1 MRVSKKSG
9 VSVGTVAILEGGLTG
24 YFPDTYGP
32 AVYDIYFESA
42 KGCAEGLVE
51 ASTRSIVSGAQ
62 ILDVG
67 TGTGNVAFEAARR
80 FADASI
86 IGVDIAEQAL
96 ELARHKAAEYSLGN
110 VEFRQGD
117 ALALS
122 FEDNTFDVVLANQV
136 VGGPT
141 TQRKMLS
148 EMLRVVRPNGAIAVA
163 KSNPADNEVMH
174 WIDDVA
180 LEMAHRHSM
189 VPPRPDDNPWRNT
202 LPLHEML
209 EDVGVREI
217 TTERIVAAHTD
228 LSTFMINVMTQG
240 RNLLELV
247 DYVAQCDSS
256 DSGAQARGC
265 WEFLQV
271 GRELIDRN
279 YGGTLQI
286 ACEVVSGAKTE

>member
-1 MRVSKKSG
+1 MRVSKKGG
-9 VSVGTVAILEGGLTG
+9 VSVGTVAILEGGRTG

-42 KGCAEGLVE
+42 KGGAEGLVE
-51 ASTRSIVSGAQ
+51 ASTRSFVSGAQ

-80 FADASI
+80 FADASV

-163 KSNPADNEVMH
+163 KSNPAETKSCTG
-174 WIDDVA
+174 
-180 LEMAHRHSM
+180 SM
-189 VPPRPDDNPWRNT
+189 TWPWRWPT
-202 LPLHEML
+202 GTPWSCR
-209 EDVGVREI
+209 GP
-217 TTERIVAAHTD
+217 TTIRGGI
-228 LSTFMINVMTQG
+228 LSPSTRCSRTW
-240 RNLLELV
+240 
-247 DYVAQCDSS
+247 AS
-256 DSGAQARGC
+256 ARSQQKG
-265 WEFLQV
+265 
-271 GRELIDRN
+271 
-279 YGGTLQI
+279 
-286 ACEVVSGAKTE
+286 